1 MVTLVDGG
9 SAVAE
14 KDRERLTV
22 YVERRLEQRFRQD
35 ADENYRS
42 LSDHMN
48 AILAEY
54 YAEKDARRAA
64 THAEDGEASSRGG

>member
-1 MVTLVDGG
+1 M
-9 SAVAE
+9 AE

-22 YVERRLEQRFRQD
+22 YVDSKLERRFREEAEQ
-35 ADENYRS
+35 NYRT

-54 YAEKDARRAA
+54 YAAKDNRSGATTAEEKS
-64 THAEDGEASSRGG
+64 GRGG